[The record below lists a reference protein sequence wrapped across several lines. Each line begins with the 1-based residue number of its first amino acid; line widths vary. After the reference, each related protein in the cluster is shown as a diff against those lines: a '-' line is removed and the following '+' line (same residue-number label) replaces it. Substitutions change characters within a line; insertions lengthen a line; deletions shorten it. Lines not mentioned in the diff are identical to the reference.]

1 VIHARIATTLGT
13 FALAWLAV
21 SWYSHGY
28 AAPPGAGQRL
38 RLIEGDHDMGKHED
52 KDKAEEQRKIDSN
65 GHKPGR
71 GIPAEDPGGKHGKP
85 NDTDTDDQGE
95 KDAGT

>member
-1 VIHARIATTLGT
+1 VIRARIST
-13 FALAWLAV
+13 ALRMFVLSWLV
-21 SWYSHGY
+21 TSWYSCGC
-28 AAPPGAGQRL
+28 AAPPGAGQRR

-71 GIPAEDPGGKHGKP
+71 GFPPEDPGGKHGKP
-85 NDTDTDDQGE
+85 DDTDTDDQDDRG
-95 KDAGT
+95 KDK

>member
-1 VIHARIATTLGT
+1 
-13 FALAWLAV
+13 
-21 SWYSHGY
+21 
-28 AAPPGAGQRL
+28 
-38 RLIEGDHDMGKHED
+38 MGKHED

-71 GIPAEDPGGKHGKP
+71 GIPPGDPGGKHGKP

-95 KDAGT
+95 DTGT